1 MIARTL
7 AVLALGTMA
16 AAPLRAETPTAD
28 IAARIELHA
37 IPTQTLSDREFLTG
51 KDGKPV
57 TVAGELRIAQGAGQ
71 LPVVVLMHGSGGMSA
86 GIDSWSRMFNAMGVS
101 TLAMDG
107 FTGRGITAV
116 STDQSQLGR
125 LNFILDLYGA
135 LAMLAK
141 HPRVD
146 PQRIVLMGFSRG
158 GQAALFAAERRFHKL
173 WNKSGAEFAAYIPLY
188 PDCSTTYADDTDV
201 VAKPIRIFHGIADDY
216 NPVASCRRFVE
227 RLKVAGRDVVLTEYP
242 DAHHGYDTP
251 LGTGPVVSKGAQTV
265 RNCSIVEK
273 ADGMLVNAATN
284 EPFSYR
290 DACVQLDP
298 HVGRN
303 AAAATAT
310 QTAVAEFVRT
320 LFAPK

>member
-1 MIARTL
+1 MIRQTVIAAL
-7 AVLALGTMA
+7 LALA
-16 AAPLRAETPTAD
+16 AMPVRAEMPTAD
-28 IAARIELHA
+28 IPARIELHA
-37 IPTQTLSDREFLTG
+37 IATQTLSDRDFLTG
-51 KDGKPV
+51 KDGKPASV
-57 TVAGELRIAQGAGQ
+57 TGELRIAQGSGR
-71 LPVVVLMHGSGGMSA
+71 LPVVVMMHGSGGMSPA
-86 GIDSWSRMFNAMGVS
+86 LDTWARQFNAMGVS

-146 PQRIVLMGFSRG
+146 PQRSALMGFSRG
-158 GQAALFAAERRFHKL
+158 GQAALFASEQRFHTL
-173 WNKSGAEFAAYIPLY
+173 WNKSGAEFAAYIPFY
-188 PDCSTTYADDTDV
+188 PDCSTTYIDDTAV

-216 NPVASCRRFVE
+216 NPVAPCRGFVE
-227 RLKVAGRDVVLTEYP
+227 RLKAAGRDVVLTEYP
-242 DAHHGYDTP
+242 DAHHGFDSP
-251 LGTGPVVSKGAQTV
+251 LGDGPVVSKGAQTV

-273 ADGMLVNAATN
+273 ADGVLANAATG
-284 EPFSYR
+284 EPFTYR

-303 AAAATAT
+303 AAAASAA
-310 QTAVAEFVRT
+310 QAAVGAFVRT
-320 LFAPK
+320 LFVLK

>member
-1 MIARTL
+1 MVKRTMIAALIAL
-7 AVLALGTMA
+7 AAL
-16 AAPLRAETPTAD
+16 PLRAQTAD

-37 IPTQTLSDREFLTG
+37 VPTQTLSDREFLTG

-57 TVAGELRIAQGAGQ
+57 TVTGELRIAQGAGR
-71 LPVVVLMHGSGGMSA
+71 LPVVVLMHGSGGMSP

-101 TLAMDG
+101 AFALDG
-107 FTGRGITAV
+107 FTGRGITSV
-116 STDQSQLGR
+116 LTDQAQLGR

-135 LAMLAK
+135 LAILAR

-146 PQRIVLMGFSRG
+146 PQRIALMGFSRG
-158 GQAALFAAERRFHKL
+158 GQAALFASEQRFHKL
-173 WNKSGAEFAAYIPLY
+173 WNKSGAEFGAYIPLY
-188 PDCSTTYADDTDV
+188 PDCSTSYVDDTAV
-201 VAKPIRIFHGIADDY
+201 VARPIRIFHGAADDY
-216 NPVASCRRFVE
+216 NPVASCKRFVE
-227 RLKVAGRDVVLTEYP
+227 RLGAAGRDVELTEYP

-251 LGTGPVVSKGAQTV
+251 LGSGPVVSRGAQTV

-273 ADGMLVNAATN
+273 ADGVLVNVATN

-303 AAAATAT
+303 AAAAMAT
-310 QTAVAEFVRT
+310 QVAVAEFVRA
-320 LFAPK
+320 LFALKR